1 MLNKPLF
8 LVIAVLFSFN
18 LLFGYLSYTFY
29 GKLKQAEISLDKAVE
44 ANKSLESSLELK
56 AKSCKIDETVST
68 EFQVENKAK
77 EKEKEDVISEL
88 DKIEFK
94 ARTGV
99 DLESTTLYKYANPK
113 TKSEKVDEISLDS
126 KLPAAVAGLL
136 QRHCDSVKGSACDNP

>member
-1 MLNKPLF
+1 MMLNKPLF

-29 GKLKQAEISLDKAVE
+29 GKLKQAEISLDKAVK

-56 AKSCKIDETVST
+56 AKSCLIDEAVST

-77 EKEKEDVISEL
+77 EKEKESALKEL
-88 DKIEFK
+88 DKLPSV
-94 ARTGV
+94 A
-99 DLESTTLYKYANPK
+99 PK
-113 TKSEKVDEISLDS
+113 TTVAPNATSERVDEISLDS
-126 KLPAAVAGLL
+126 KLPAGLAGLL

>member
-1 MLNKPLF
+1 MMLNKPLF

-56 AKSCKIDETVST
+56 AKSCLIDEAVST

-77 EKEKEDVISEL
+77 EKEKESVLSEL
-88 DKIEFK
+88 DKLPSVAKNTTIVAPK
-94 ARTGV
+94 ATAENV
-99 DLESTTLYKYANPK
+99 NA
-113 TKSEKVDEISLDS
+113 EISLDS
-126 KLPAAVAGLL
+126 KLPAGLAGLL

>member
-8 LVIAVLFSFN
+8 LVIAVSISFN

-29 GKLKQAEISLDKAVE
+29 GKLKQAENLVE
-44 ANKSLESSLELK
+44 NLVDTNKSLQSSLELK
-56 AKSCKIDETVST
+56 AKSCLIDEAVST

-77 EKEKEDVISEL
+77 EKEKDSALKEL
-88 DKIEFK
+88 DKLPSV
-94 ARTGV
+94 A
-99 DLESTTLYKYANPK
+99 PK
-113 TKSEKVDEISLDS
+113 TTVAPKATSEKVDEISLDS